1 VTICSVNRSGAPG
14 RAIPVLGLPHSCRSR
29 SCCPHA
35 CATPRRSRWQ
45 RGRSGSSLALRSGRV
60 GWHLNT
66 ESSGPAAPRKQSG
79 NLQCFGKNGHSP
91 SRSSRTRSAHWQ
103 LAPLAVYCQAVLA
116 HDQRIALDG
125 SPAEPVDARAKESA
139 TAQLAR
145 LAARKRRSM
154 FADRISAGAASRR
167 AAAGAC

>member
-1 VTICSVNRSGAPG
+1 MAIGAVGEIAAAMGWSLPYTLG
-14 RAIPVLGLPHSCRSR
+14 VL
-29 SCCPHA
+29 
-35 CATPRRSRWQ
+35 RRWKM
-45 RGRSGSSLALRSGRV
+45 A
-60 GWHLNT
+60 
-66 ESSGPAAPRKQSG
+66 
-79 NLQCFGKNGHSP
+79 
-91 SRSSRTRSAHWQ
+91 
-103 LAPLAVYCQAVLA
+103 AVYCQAVLA